1 MQIPRYDAG
10 IKNRHRWIDVTLV
23 VIVATAAALWVLSN
37 MPGCDDCKVHYI
49 DIPTE
54 TLRSGPIQ
62 CPDGYSLGAVNP
74 STNTYRCWEIQ

>member
-10 IKNRHRWIDVTLV
+10 MKHSRRWIDVTLV
-23 VIVATAAALWVLSN
+23 VIIAAAALWVLHN
-37 MPGCDDCKVHYI
+37 KPGCDDCKVHYI

-54 TLRSGPIQ
+54 TLRSGPVH
-62 CPDGYSLGAVNP
+62 CPDGYVLGDVNP